1 MKPLHNPG
9 GPSRKLL
16 VIAYHFPPD
25 AAVGAVRPA
34 KFAKYLRQLG
44 WKPYVLTVCEKYAPL
59 QDQTKLGDLSQIPI
73 VRTSVWPTVLEIALK
88 LKPRGR
94 ARERTEPSS
103 QNAGN
108 GAGERLTMRLKRYA
122 NSLFELPD
130 KQIGWLIPAVCQA
143 RRLIKA
149 EGIEVV
155 VTSSPPRTTALVG
168 LLLSYLAPVRLVTDL
183 RDPWFTPY
191 EREGWFTSLGE
202 VAQARSAFGVRIER
216 WLERKIMQRSAR
228 VIVTNDR
235 LAAALRD
242 AYPTLPGDRVCTI
255 PNGYDMDDLAG
266 MARASRD
273 SRKFTVSYLGTL
285 YLHRSPRSVF
295 QAFSELIR
303 DGQVPRAD
311 IQINLIGDV
320 RSTID
325 GPVDDLIASYG
336 LTGCIQIRAAVP
348 YKEALQEMMQSDLL
362 LLFAPNQHCSIPGK
376 AFEYLATRKPILC
389 LAQDGATADLIK
401 TTEAGF
407 VADPEDVAGIKT
419 ALITVFGAFTRGQPF
434 ATTGNIASYERR
446 ALSAR
451 LSQTLMQI
459 DPSSRRWSDGD
470 YAAEIAPA
478 D

>member
-1 MKPLHNPG
+1 MKPRHNPV

-25 AAVGAVRPA
+25 ATVGAVRPA

-59 QDQTKLGDLSQIPI
+59 QDHTKVADLTQIPV

-94 ARERTEPSS
+94 ARKRTEPSS

-108 GAGERLTMRLKRYA
+108 GAGERLAMRLKRYA

-130 KQIGWLIPAVCQA
+130 KQIGWLIPAVYRA

-191 EREGWFTSLGE
+191 GREGWFMSLGE
-202 VAQARSAFGVRIER
+202 VAEGRSAFGDRIER

-235 LAAALRD
+235 LAAALRE
-242 AYPTLPGDRVCTI
+242 AYPGLPGDRVCTI
-255 PNGYDMDDLAG
+255 PNGYDLDDLAG
-266 MARASRD
+266 IASARRVSQ
-273 SRKFTVSYLGTL
+273 KFTVSYLGTL

-303 DGQVPRAD
+303 DGQVSRAD
-311 IQINLIGDV
+311 IAINLIGDV

-325 GPVDDLIASYG
+325 GPVEDLIASYG
-336 LTGCIQIRAAVP
+336 LTGCIRIQAAVP
-348 YKEALQEMMQSDLL
+348 YKEALQQMMQSDLL

-407 VADPEDVAGIKT
+407 VINPDDVAGIKR
-419 ALITVFGAFTRGQPF
+419 ALMTVFGAFKRGQPF
-434 ATTGNIASYERR
+434 TSTGNISSYERR

-451 LSQTLMQI
+451 LSHTLMQI
-459 DPSSRRWSDGD
+459 DPSTLHWSDGD
-470 YAAEIAPA
+470 YSAKIAPA